1 MIRNAIFDVANVIV
15 DWEPSRPLRG
25 VLPDDQIDS
34 FLTSKEFWE
43 INAAVDAGLSLAEAS
58 ERVDREL
65 PEQGHAYRVYQERF
79 PMTVS
84 GPVPGTEDVIDE
96 LLAAGVPTFGLSN
109 WAAENF
115 SVAREAAP
123 GIGRLADVIVSG
135 EVGLAKPDPEIFRY
149 ALDRFETRADETLMI
164 DDTQGNLDS
173 AAEVGLG
180 TVLFTSA
187 AQLRDELVRLRL
199 L

>member
-1 MIRNAIFDVANVIV
+1 MVRFITSVVLEDPGPRGSLLRFRVKWDGSRRVVSVNVGYRV
-15 DWEPSRPLRG
+15 DPSGWSPATCRCRRG
-25 VLPDDQIDS
+25 TAHGPRRVPA
-34 FLTSKEFWE
+34 WE

-135 EVGLAKPDPEIFRY
+135 EVGLAKPDEAIFRL
-149 ALDRFETRADETLMI
+149 ALERF
-164 DDTQGNLDS
+164 
-173 AAEVGLG
+173 GL
-180 TVLFTSA
+180 
-187 AQLRDELVRLRL
+187 
-199 L
+199 

>member
-135 EVGLAKPDPEIFRY
+135 EVGLAKPDEAIFRL
-149 ALDRFETRADETLMI
+149 ALERFGLEASETVMI
-164 DDTQGNLDS
+164 DDTVVNLD
-173 AAEVGLG
+173 AAARVGLA
-180 TVLFTSA
+180 TIHFTSA
-187 AQLRDELVRLRL
+187 EQLRADLVGLSL